1 MGKTSLENKLAIN
14 ERGFTLLETIIALA
28 IMVIAF
34 ASIISVESGSINAAI
49 KSKQLNVVGML
60 AKNKMIDT
68 EYEIEGKVFEEVKK
82 EDSGAFPAPY
92 EDYHWKTEVKEI
104 KFPSLNFSGGGG
116 QGKDA
121 GSSGNSNSNSGG
133 QDLGDL
139 MTKLVT
145 QYLSKALREVSVTII
160 WKKGSSDQQFALSTY
175 WVDLNHEFQIT
186 DTQ

>member
-104 KFPSLNFSGGGG
+104 KFPALNFSGA
-116 QGKDA
+116 A
-121 GSSGNSNSNSGG
+121 GDKKGASASQAPAG
-133 QDLGDL
+133 QDMSEM

-145 QYLSKALREVSVTII
+145 QYLSKALREVSVTIS
-160 WKKGSSDQQFALSTY
+160 WKKGSSDQKFSLSTY
-175 WVDLNHEFQIT
+175 WVDLNHEFQL
-186 DTQ
+186 QEQ

>member
-1 MGKTSLENKLAIN
+1 LANNQILANEN
-14 ERGFTLLETIIALA
+14 GFTLLETIIALA

-34 ASIISVESGSINAAI
+34 ASILSIESNSISATEKAR
-49 KSKQLNVVGML
+49 QLNTVAML
-60 AKNKMIDT
+60 AKNKMVET
-68 EYEIEGKVFEEVKK
+68 EYAIEGRAFDEVKK
-82 EDSGAFPAPY
+82 EDGGAFNAPF
-92 EDYHWKTEVKEI
+92 EDYRWKTEVKEI